1 MPEIEVGVLSADGRH
16 VPMMLEV
23 RAIEGE
29 QDFLVR
35 LRDLREIRV
44 LEKEHRNLFE
54 SIADA
59 VFIGDPDTGRILQ
72 ANSQAAE
79 LTGYPLG

>member
-1 MPEIEVGVLSADGRH
+1 M
-16 VPMMLEV
+16 
-23 RAIEGE
+23 
-29 QDFLVR
+29 
-35 LRDLREIRV
+35 RDLREIRV